1 MNLRVLKSQ
10 LSQLMHIWTNRI
22 RSQELPTDG
31 PLDED
36 GLCFV
41 MALEGLSW
49 SWQGFIVQA
58 MLWLRLP
65 APYIK
70 KLCSSLAKDMYVRT
84 YMYIYA
90 CFLIQCLAL
99 KLLGIRHL
107 VGNSSANFYFRVRN
121 GWVSIHT
128 TFFWISQPS
137 LPANVALGGGAWAGG
152 VTFQECFGAVGCEL
166 ASAAEAGG
174 GMDDCH
180 QNITFWGPG
189 VDNPGQSSIF
199 SSFLHYLVLDAI

>member
-128 TFFWISQPS
+128 TFSEFLN
-137 LPANVALGGGAWAGG
+137 LPCLQMLPWGGAE
-152 VTFQECFGAVGCEL
+152 QEVSHFK
-166 ASAAEAGG
+166 SALEHLDVKLRALQKKQAEGW
-174 GMDDCH
+174 MKH
-180 QNITFWGPG
+180 HFWERSSIL
-189 VDNPGQSSIF
+189 DNPRYFDHFYIIWKG
-199 SSFLHYLVLDAI
+199 AI